1 MLSGAESYGAPITPG
16 RSERLLSSASQGT
29 GIAGVQLEIQSMSS
43 VMSPASGARMHEALG
58 ETQLQSRLSPG
69 LYSGPA
75 PYADS
80 AERSRAAASL
90 GGSMRALTRD
100 GRPLMDFA
108 AAPSL
113 FLEEDIRQENLLLVH
128 RTKVCE
134 DLKTS
139 EINEAQAVHA
149 RSSAEQFA
157 EQKIAEER
165 SAAARAAEAR
175 EIEVRAVEQR
185 SAIEAAYS
193 DAEMQ
198 ARAAIARAQE
208 LREMLQSARSE
219 QERASGERAD
229 TAAQAEQAAQIAR
242 QAEAQAVEARRAQD
256 CAYSERKSLEAKAYR
271 IAPINS
277 ALSARGGY
285 LMD

>member
-1 MLSGAESYGAPITPG
+1 MGHSIVKM
-16 RSERLLSSASQGT
+16 SARYLTSDPT
-29 GIAGVQLEIQSMSS
+29 QS
-43 VMSPASGARMHEALG
+43 L
-58 ETQLQSRLSPG
+58 
-69 LYSGPA
+69 
-75 PYADS
+75 
-80 AERSRAAASL
+80 
-90 GGSMRALTRD
+90 ALTRD
-100 GRPLMDFA
+100 GRPYMDFA

-113 FLEEDIRQENLLLVH
+113 FLEEDIRQENLLLAH
-128 RTKVCE
+128 RQKVCD

-139 EINEAQAVHA
+139 EINEAQTVAA
-149 RSSAEQFA
+149 RTEAERFA
-157 EQKIAEER
+157 EAKIAEER

-208 LREMLQSARSE
+208 LREMLQSARTE
-219 QERASGERAD
+219 Q
-229 TAAQAEQAAQIAR
+229 T
-242 QAEAQAVEARRAQD
+242 AVEARRAQD

-271 IAPINS
+271 IAPITS
-277 ALSARGGY
+277 ALQGRGGY

>member
-1 MLSGAESYGAPITPG
+1 MGTALIVIM
-16 RSERLLSSASQGT
+16 SARYLTSDPT
-29 GIAGVQLEIQSMSS
+29 QS
-43 VMSPASGARMHEALG
+43 L
-58 ETQLQSRLSPG
+58 
-69 LYSGPA
+69 
-75 PYADS
+75 
-80 AERSRAAASL
+80 
-90 GGSMRALTRD
+90 ALTRD
-100 GRPLMDFA
+100 GRPYMDFA

-128 RTKVCE
+128 RQKVCE
-134 DLKTS
+134 NLQAAEIEEAKAVASLK
-139 EINEAQAVHA
+139 EAE
-149 RSSAEQFA
+149 RFA
-157 EQKIAEER
+157 EAKIAEER

-208 LREMLQSARSE
+208 LREMLQSARAE
-219 QERASGERAD
+219 QQRASTERED
-229 TAAQAEQAAQIAR
+229 TANAAEDAAAQAR
-242 QAEAQAVEARRAQD
+242 RAEATAVEHRRQQD

-277 ALSARGGY
+277 ALSGRGGY

>member
-1 MLSGAESYGAPITPG
+1 
-16 RSERLLSSASQGT
+16 
-29 GIAGVQLEIQSMSS
+29 MSS
-43 VMSPASGARMHEALG
+43 RYLTSDP
-58 ETQLQSRLSPG
+58 TQ
-69 LYSGPA
+69 
-75 PYADS
+75 
-80 AERSRAAASL
+80 SL
-90 GGSMRALTRD
+90 ALTRD
-100 GRPLMDFA
+100 GRPYMDFA

-128 RTKVCE
+128 RQKVCE

-139 EINEAQAVHA
+139 EINEAQAVAA
-149 RSSAEQFA
+149 RSEAERYA
-157 EQKIAEER
+157 EAKIAEER

-208 LREMLQSARSE
+208 LREMLQSARAE
-219 QERASGERAD
+219 QERASGERAS
-229 TAAQAEQAAQIAR
+229 TAAAT
-242 QAEAQAVEARRAQD
+242 AVEARRAQD

-271 IAPINS
+271 VAPISS
-277 ALSARGGY
+277 ALSMRGGTSWTKCCTGVNV
-285 LMD
+285 L

>member
-1 MLSGAESYGAPITPG
+1 MGTQ
-16 RSERLLSSASQGT
+16 RERRRMSARYLTSDPT
-29 GIAGVQLEIQSMSS
+29 QS
-43 VMSPASGARMHEALG
+43 L
-58 ETQLQSRLSPG
+58 
-69 LYSGPA
+69 
-75 PYADS
+75 
-80 AERSRAAASL
+80 
-90 GGSMRALTRD
+90 ALTRD
-100 GRPLMDFA
+100 GRPYMDFA

-113 FLEEDIRQENLLLVH
+113 FLEEDIRQENLLLAH
-128 RTKVCE
+128 RQKVCE
-134 DLKTS
+134 DLKTA
-139 EINEAQAVHA
+139 EIQEAQTVAQ
-149 RSSAEQFA
+149 RTESERFA

-165 SAAARAAEAR
+165 AGAARAAEAR

-208 LREMLQSARSE
+208 LREMLQSARAE
-219 QERASGERAD
+219 QERASGERENTANAAAD
-229 TAAQAEQAAQIAR
+229 AA
-242 QAEAQAVEARRAQD
+242 AVEHRRQQD

-277 ALSARGGY
+277 ALSGRGGY

>member
-1 MLSGAESYGAPITPG
+1 M
-16 RSERLLSSASQGT
+16 
-29 GIAGVQLEIQSMSS
+29 
-43 VMSPASGARMHEALG
+43 GARADPLAMSAARYLTSDP
-58 ETQLQSRLSPG
+58 TQSLS
-69 LYSGPA
+69 
-75 PYADS
+75 
-80 AERSRAAASL
+80 
-90 GGSMRALTRD
+90 LTRD
-100 GRPLMDFA
+100 GRPYMDFA

-128 RTKVCE
+128 RQKVCE

-139 EINEAQAVHA
+139 EINEAQAVAA
-149 RSSAEQFA
+149 RSEAERFA
-157 EQKIAEER
+157 EAKIAE
-165 SAAARAAEAR
+165 EAR

-208 LREMLQSARSE
+208 LREMLQSARAE
-219 QERASGERAD
+219 QERASGERAT
-229 TAAQAEQAAQIAR
+229 TANAAEEAAAIAR
-242 QAEAQAVEARRAQD
+242 RAEATAVEARRAQD

-277 ALSARGGY
+277 ALSGRGGY